1 MAEPDNKTARP
12 ASVDDLK
19 MLLQAFNSYGVE
31 YLLIGGYAMY
41 ALGYQR
47 GTIDIDV
54 VLRPTLEQGELVRSA
69 LLLLPDKVAE
79 ELSPQWFTEGETI
92 RVADAF
98 VVDLMFN
105 ACGET
110 CESLQPHAVT
120 IDFEG
125 VAVHPRNRSW
135 TRPSGL
141 RWGALARLSAA
152 APSVPAHTWTARR
165 RQAAGLTAACKAD
178 DAVGSCPQGEATPLA
193 CASAAQSGA

>member
-1 MAEPDNKTARP
+1 MAEPANKTARP

-19 MLLQAFNSYGVE
+19 MLLQAFNSHGVD
-31 YLLIGGYAMY
+31 YLLIGGYALY

-54 VLRPTLEQGELVRSA
+54 VLRPTLEQGERVRNA

-79 ELSPQWFTEGETI
+79 ELNPQWFTEGETI

-110 CESLQPHAVT
+110 YESLQPNAVT
-120 IDFEG
+120 IDFDG
-125 VAVHPRNRSW
+125 VAIRTVDIE
-135 TRPSGL
+135 GL
-141 RWGALARLSAA
+141 LKTKQSSRDKDKLDRMILERALAEFKKES
-152 APSVPAHTWTARR
+152 
-165 RQAAGLTAACKAD
+165 
-178 DAVGSCPQGEATPLA
+178 
-193 CASAAQSGA
+193 